1 MPYDS
6 GKLRNS
12 GGDPRVGIAQWVG
25 RKLKN
30 HNPFAELV
38 QRQPKHLALRAQQTN
53 TKDGIVMLKP
63 AEEGFEFPSVV
74 YRLADGR
81 RFEFAIREIP
91 EDEDVGHL
99 QEIGA

>member
-12 GGDPRVGIAQWVG
+12 GGDHRVGVVQWMG
-25 RKLKN
+25 RKLRN

-38 QRQPKHLALRAQQTN
+38 ERQPKHLALRAQQTN
-53 TKDGIVMLKP
+53 TKDGVVMMR
-63 AEEGFEFPSVV
+63 AADDEEFPSVI

>member
-1 MPYDS
+1 MPFDS

-12 GGDPRVGIAQWVG
+12 GGDPRIGVVQWLG
-25 RKLKN
+25 RKLRN
-30 HNPFAELV
+30 HNPFAELA
-38 QRQPKHLALRAQQTN
+38 RAPKRVSLRAAQTN
-53 TKDGIVMLKP
+53 THDGIVMLKP

-74 YRLADGR
+74 YRLTDGR

>member
-12 GGDPRVGIAQWVG
+12 GGDPRVGVAHWLG
-25 RKLKN
+25 RKIRN
-30 HNPFAELV
+30 HNPLAELV
-38 QRQPKHLALRAQQTN
+38 QRQPKHVALSAQQTN
-53 TKDGIVMLKP
+53 THDGIVMLKP

-91 EDEDVGHL
+91 EDEELGEL

>member
-12 GGDPRVGIAQWVG
+12 GGDHRVGVVQWMG
-25 RKLKN
+25 RKLRN

-38 QRQPKHLALRAQQTN
+38 QSQPKHVAMRAAQTN
-53 TKDGIVMLKP
+53 THDGFVMLKP

-91 EDEDVGHL
+91 EDEELGEL

>member
-12 GGDPRVGIAQWVG
+12 GGDLRVGVVQWMG
-25 RKLKN
+25 RKLRN

-38 QRQPKHLALRAQQTN
+38 ERQPKHLALRAQQTN
-53 TKDGIVMLKP
+53 TKDGVVMMR
-63 AEEGFEFPSVV
+63 AADDEEFPSVI

-81 RFEFAIREIP
+81 RFEFSVREVG
-91 EDEDVGHL
+91 EDEELGKL
-99 QEIGA
+99 EAIGA